1 MKTTATTT
9 QVKSINKVSNF
20 KNKLLSHGSTNSK
33 TAKNQT
39 IAESYILHLSPY
51 KSNSFGKNVCGNA
64 SAGCILGC
72 LNTAGMGKFSNVQAA
87 RQRKTDF
94 FFSDPVGFLTQLY
107 RELYLVNA
115 EAMLDNKAIAIRLNG
130 TSDLDFIALFL
141 NKLNKDIL
149 NEFTHLKFYDYT
161 KNFNRAVKYL
171 GSNYSLTFSRSE
183 TNDLECK
190 KFLALGG
197 NVAAVFNQ
205 LPESYLGYNV
215 INGDINDLRYLDPAN
230 VIVGLT
236 AKGKAK
242 KDNTN
247 FVININSL

>member
-1 MKTTATTT
+1 MQTITANKPT
-9 QVKSINKVSNF
+9 NKVSNF

-33 TAKNQT
+33 TAKNQS
-39 IAESYILHLSPY
+39 IAESYILYLSPY
-51 KSNSFGKNVCGNA
+51 KANSFGKNVCGNA

-87 RQRKTDF
+87 RQRKTDL

-107 RELYLVNA
+107 RELYLINA

-130 TSDLDFIALFL
+130 TSDLDFMALFL

-149 NEFTHLKFYDYT
+149 SEFTHLKFYDYT

-171 GSNYSLTFSRSE
+171 DSNYSLTFSRSE
-183 TNDLECK
+183 VNDSECK

-205 LPESYLGYNV
+205 LPTTYLNYTV
-215 INGDINDLRYLDPAN
+215 IDGDINDLRYLDPAN

-242 KDNTN
+242 KDLTN
-247 FVININSL
+247 FVIDIKSL

>member
-1 MKTTATTT
+1 MQTITANKPT
-9 QVKSINKVSNF
+9 NKVSNF

-33 TAKNQT
+33 TAKNQS
-39 IAESYILHLSPY
+39 IAESYILYLSPY
-51 KSNSFGKNVCGNA
+51 KANSFGKNVCGNA

-87 RQRKTDF
+87 RQRKTDL

-107 RELYLVNA
+107 RELYLINA

-130 TSDLDFIALFL
+130 TSDLDFMALFL

-149 NEFTHLKFYDYT
+149 SEFTHLKFYDYT

-171 GSNYSLTFSRSE
+171 DSNYSLTFSRSE
-183 TNDLECK
+183 VNDIECK

-197 NVAAVFNQ
+197 NVAALFNQ
-205 LPESYLGYNV
+205 LPTTYLNYTV
-215 INGDINDLRYLDPAN
+215 IDGDINDLRYLDPAN

-242 KDNTN
+242 KDLTN
-247 FVININSL
+247 FVIDIKSL